1 MSVPRGPGSGIPG
14 DGKPSLAVT
23 GVSPRK
29 GKDRDGVGKGTDAS
43 YHRRNTTPDTV
54 LDPPR
59 ASAGLEDTPE
69 DPVVEAAEE
78 SEEEDEG
85 YQGSE
90 HSSTSRFATSE
101 IAAVL
106 VPDPII
112 PGLVRVDVPGLRVE
126 GPCHRSCCGGPREW
140 LAKQVPTPHVL
151 PPLFPGADPTVIF
164 GVATEEANRTTG
176 LEPWTGKLCVRF
188 GGVQNNGVK
197 AAMKTADPGRVCT
210 KGEKL
215 TFDFNV
221 AWNGC
226 LKDDDYKRADR
237 YQRINHFPATW
248 ELGRK
253 DGRRNLIKP
262 GRGQSFL
269 TFNQMF
275 CPRRQERLRLECTY
289 NLTVYILK
297 PPI

>member
-59 ASAGLEDTPE
+59 ASAGLEDFPE
-69 DPVVEAAEE
+69 DPVVEAADE

-112 PGLVRVDVPGLRVE
+112 PGLVRGTCRDSGWKVRATAPAAGDRGSGWRNKYPHHSSCRRSSPG
-126 GPCHRSCCGGPREW
+126 
-140 LAKQVPTPHVL
+140 QT
-151 PPLFPGADPTVIF
+151 
-164 GVATEEANRTTG
+164 
-176 LEPWTGKLCVRF
+176 
-188 GGVQNNGVK
+188 
-197 AAMKTADPGRVCT
+197 
-210 KGEKL
+210 
-215 TFDFNV
+215 
-221 AWNGC
+221 
-226 LKDDDYKRADR
+226 
-237 YQRINHFPATW
+237 
-248 ELGRK
+248 
-253 DGRRNLIKP
+253 RRWFS
-262 GRGQSFL
+262 GWR
-269 TFNQMF
+269 
-275 CPRRQERLRLECTY
+275 PRRRIERQ
-289 NLTVYILK
+289 V
-297 PPI
+297 

>member
-1 MSVPRGPGSGIPG
+1 M
-14 DGKPSLAVT
+14 AVT

-29 GKDRDGVGKGTDAS
+29 GKDRDGVGKGTDVS

-59 ASAGLEDTPE
+59 ASAGLEDAPE
-69 DPVVEAAEE
+69 DPIVEAAEE
-78 SEEEDEG
+78 SEEEGEG

-151 PPLFPGADPTVIF
+151 PPH
-164 GVATEEANRTTG
+164 
-176 LEPWTGKLCVRF
+176 
-188 GGVQNNGVK
+188 
-197 AAMKTADPGRVCT
+197 
-210 KGEKL
+210 
-215 TFDFNV
+215 
-221 AWNGC
+221 
-226 LKDDDYKRADR
+226 
-237 YQRINHFPATW
+237 QRHTPPQ
-248 ELGRK
+248 
-253 DGRRNLIKP
+253 RRL
-262 GRGQSFL
+262 L
-269 TFNQMF
+269 
-275 CPRRQERLRLECTY
+275 PR
-289 NLTVYILK
+289 
-297 PPI
+297 